1 MQVRIGT
8 SGYSFRD
15 WVGAFYPAGTRPG
28 EMLAHYARHFRAL
41 EVNASY
47 YRIPSAR
54 TFRGMAE
61 RTPPEFEFL
70 VKAHGDMT
78 HKGSLE
84 TALYDEFRRAV
95 EPLREAGK
103 FHGVLAQFPWGF
115 RRTVAN
121 RRHLAGLHAAMGD
134 LPLFVEFRHASWL
147 DEKVY
152 AALAGRGIGWCSV
165 DEPQLE
171 GLLPPEARATTDTGY
186 VRLHG
191 RNAAKWWGGGGERY
205 DYDYS
210 EAELREWAA
219 KVKALADRAKKVYIF
234 FNNCHAGHA
243 AKNARL
249 MEQMM
254 LGDGG

>member
-1 MQVRIGT
+1 MDIRIGT

-15 WVGAFYPAGTRPG
+15 WVGTFYPPGTRPG
-28 EMLAHYARHFRAL
+28 AMLDYYAGRFSTL
-41 EVNASY
+41 EVNVTY
-47 YRIPSAR
+47 YRIPSAGA
-54 TFRGMAE
+54 FRRMAD
-61 RTPPEFEFL
+61 RTPPDFDFI

-78 HKGSLE
+78 HKRSLDA
-84 TALYDEFRRAV
+84 ALYDEFRRAI

-103 FHGVLAQFPWGF
+103 FRGVLAQFPWGF
-115 RRTVAN
+115 RRTVEN
-121 RRHLAGLHAAMGD
+121 RRFLASLHEAMGG

-152 AALAGRGIGWCSV
+152 EALAERGIGYCSV

-171 GLLPPEARATTDTGY
+171 GLLPPEARLTTDTGY
-186 VRLHG
+186 VRFHG
-191 RNAAKWWGGGGERY
+191 RNAETWWGGGGDRY
-205 DYDYS
+205 NYDYS

-219 KVKALADRAKKVYIF
+219 KIQALSDRANRVYIF

-254 LGDGG
+254 LGEG